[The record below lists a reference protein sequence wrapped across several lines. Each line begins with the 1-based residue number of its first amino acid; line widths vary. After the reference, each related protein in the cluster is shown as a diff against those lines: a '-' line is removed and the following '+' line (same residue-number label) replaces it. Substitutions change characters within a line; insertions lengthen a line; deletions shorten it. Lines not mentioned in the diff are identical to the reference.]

1 MEDNLKD
8 ALYDDEKFAEYR
20 SERDDIDVVLDL
32 TEFRWVLTDQLKA
45 GTRADDETW
54 VKSITGLIIRTKSR
68 TAEVKRAVRKAG
80 QGEEMD
86 DALFDLRQDRAED
99 DL

>member
-8 ALYDDEKFAEYR
+8 ALYDNERFAQYR

-32 TEFRWVLTDQLKA
+32 TDFKWVLTDQLRA
-45 GTRADDETW
+45 GFRNDDEAW

-68 TAEVKRAVRKAG
+68 IAEVKRALRKAG
-80 QGEEMD
+80 RGEEMD
-86 DALFDLRQDRAED
+86 DALFDLRQDRMED
-99 DL
+99 DS